1 MKKTAII
8 FWLFLLS
15 FSLTGCSNNVEQWSD
30 DNPIYT
36 TAQQVCLDNGWELT
50 TDSEWED
57 ICLLWDRWI
66 PLKDMEEKDET
77 EEWRLD
83 YLVLVNKEN
92 KLPEDWESKIELVEV
107 QNAYDETI
115 RVEKEAL
122 EKI

>member
-1 MKKTAII
+1 
-8 FWLFLLS
+8 
-15 FSLTGCSNNVEQWSD
+15 
-30 DNPIYT
+30 
-36 TAQQVCLDNGWELT
+36 
-50 TDSEWED
+50 
-57 ICLLWDRWI
+57 
-66 PLKDMEEKDET
+66 MEEKDET

-122 EKI
+122 EKFIECFNNTSEDINLNSSFEDISIQEDINRYQKDSFDYKTSLKI